1 MYFALKKT
9 IQSKHYLQFL
19 SIKKKTLNFHWK
31 IHSKKKIQLK
41 NGSFQLSLFM
51 SSRHYRIRL
60 DSV

>member
-19 SIKKKTLNFHWK
+19 SIKKKTFNFHWK

-41 NGSFQLSLFM
+41 NGSFQLS
-51 SSRHYRIRL
+51 
-60 DSV
+60 